1 MKKIIST
8 GVLCLLLAGC
18 SMMNR
23 ERVPDEVPDWT
34 VAYAMPSFYPVR
46 VTKAYGINTQEDWT
60 SILHTHSQFM
70 TVSNFNRIKGFLP
83 DYNGYG
89 LPLAFATMGGDSQ
102 IQPTNHLPDKVVLYW
117 TSLFDAKF
125 YITELDVTQKM
136 KALMYKQQNHV
147 EADGINRTCYQTTFD
162 FGFLPNGQVKV
173 WLEGCGKYTYVT
185 ELSPTSTPETDYNG
199 NSSTAYKHDYED
211 ELNIRAKKANATLRP
226 IPWDKV
232 NKIYTSKK
240 YIVDQLH

>member
-1 MKKIIST
+1 MKNIIST
-8 GVLCLLLAGC
+8 GVFCLLLTGC
-18 SMMNR
+18 SMVNR
-23 ERVPDEVPDWT
+23 ERVPDEVPNWT

-70 TVSNFNRIKGFLP
+70 TVSDFNRIKGFLP

-89 LPLAFATMGGDSQ
+89 LPLATTTMGWYRQ

-162 FGFLPNGQVKV
+162 FG
-173 WLEGCGKYTYVT
+173 
-185 ELSPTSTPETDYNG
+185 
-199 NSSTAYKHDYED
+199 
-211 ELNIRAKKANATLRP
+211 
-226 IPWDKV
+226 
-232 NKIYTSKK
+232 
-240 YIVDQLH
+240 

>member
-8 GVLCLLLAGC
+8 GVFCLLLAGC
-18 SMMNR
+18 SMINR

-34 VAYAMPSFYPVR
+34 VGYAMPSFYPVR

-70 TVSNFNRIKGFLP
+70 TISDLERIKQSQP
-83 DYNGYG
+83 DYDGYG
-89 LPLAFATMGGDSQ
+89 LSLTFGIAQYSQ
-102 IQPTNHLPDKVVLYW
+102 IRYTNHLPDKVVLYW
-117 TSLFDAKF
+117 TSLFNAKF
-125 YITELDVTQKM
+125 YITELDVTPKM
-136 KALMYKQQNHV
+136 KALAYKKQSYIRP
-147 EADGINRTCYQTTFD
+147 DGIKRACYQTTFD

-211 ELNIRAKKANATLRP
+211 ELNIRAKNANATLTP

-232 NKIYTSKK
+232 NKVYTSKHFT
-240 YIVDQLH
+240 VNQLN

>member
-8 GVLCLLLAGC
+8 GVFCLLLAGC
-18 SMMNR
+18 SMINR
-23 ERVPDEVPDWT
+23 ERVPDEVPNWT

-70 TVSNFNRIKGFLP
+70 TVSDFNRIKGFLP

-89 LPLAFATMGGDSQ
+89 LPLATTTMGWYRQ

-125 YITELDVTQKM
+125 YITELDVTPKM
-136 KALMYKQQNHV
+136 KALMYTQQNHV
-147 EADGINRTCYQTTFD
+147 EADGIRQTCYQSIFD

-173 WLEGCGKYTYVT
+173 WLKGCGKYTYVT
-185 ELSPTSTPETDYNG
+185 ELSPTSMPDTDYN
-199 NSSTAYKHDYED
+199 SITSKQYSQATEYVKK
-211 ELNIRAKKANATLRP
+211 RAKKAHATLTP

-232 NKIYTSKK
+232 NKIYTSKN

>member
-18 SMMNR
+18 SMINR
-23 ERVPDEVPDWT
+23 ERVPDEVPNWT

-70 TVSNFNRIKGFLP
+70 TVSDFNRIKGFLP

-89 LPLAFATMGGDSQ
+89 LPLYFTTMGGYRQ
-102 IQPTNHLPDKVVLYW
+102 IRPTNHLPDKVVLYW
-117 TSLFDAKF
+117 TSLFNAKF
-125 YITELDVTQKM
+125 YITELDVTPKM

-199 NSSTAYKHDYED
+199 STYSDHNQTRNAVLKS
-211 ELNIRAKKANATLRP
+211 AKKANATLTP

>member
-1 MKKIIST
+1 MKRIIST

-18 SMMNR
+18 SMINR

-34 VAYAMPSFYPVR
+34 VGYAMPSFYPVR

-70 TVSNFNRIKGFLP
+70 TISDLERIKQSQP
-83 DYNGYG
+83 DYDGYG
-89 LPLAFATMGGDSQ
+89 LSLTFGIAQYSQ
-102 IQPTNHLPDKVVLYW
+102 IRYTNHLPDKVVLYW

-136 KALMYKQQNHV
+136 KALAYKKQSYIRP
-147 EADGINRTCYQTTFD
+147 DGIKRACYQTTFD

-199 NSSTAYKHDYED
+199 STYSDHNQTRNSVLK
-211 ELNIRAKKANATLRP
+211 RAKKANATLTP

-232 NKIYTSKK
+232 NKVYTSKHFT
-240 YIVDQLH
+240 VDQLH